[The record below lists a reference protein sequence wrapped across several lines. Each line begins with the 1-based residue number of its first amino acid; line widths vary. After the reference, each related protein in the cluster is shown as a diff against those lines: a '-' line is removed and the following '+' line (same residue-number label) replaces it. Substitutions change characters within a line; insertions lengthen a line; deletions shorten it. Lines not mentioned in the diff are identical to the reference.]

1 MLYRLSVIALS
12 CLSLSAFAEGPHK
25 LYEHNARPVQPL
37 NGREVIEHL

>member
-12 CLSLSAFAEGPHK
+12 CLSHSAFAEDSK